1 MLVVDPEKEK
11 ITEEQTYQIT
21 DEDLSKYGISK
32 QNSTEETDLINTRDG
47 LTNLFKE
54 IQKKGYRKCILPMGT
69 YRIKS
74 TSRSEAIFIPSYL
87 IVDMNGATFKLHTV
101 ADNEDELGV
110 LIVSFKDVEDA
121 HLINGILEGDRMER
135 KEFGLENGYNGEP
148 IDTLAFNGGKYCSID
163 DLVIKNTTGHTIIT
177 SGIGGKWAGFTE
189 YTPVR
194 VVDGEEISDDS
205 CCTTNY
211 ADLTNVKECSAYVRV
226 GQGNGYRGLRGES
239 PIIYVHFYDV
249 DKNFIKTE
257 TAYQYRNI
265 RIPEDA
271 QYGRVTYLG
280 KVDSSDKYN
289 SFYEKTFGDFH
300 EITNIDFYDTRT
312 TAMAPSTCSNLLI
325 ENVTY
330 TRCGNSITPCS
341 VDFEDGWQECQDVY
355 YRNNTDYERPG
366 SATVIDNTGF
376 NHVYENLKGHQLV
389 IRRSNMGCVVR
400 NIDDIEGTAINWTTG
415 NIVNSKFCRNYNNKV
430 ASCAV
435 THGNETEEL
444 SKHKVKNC
452 VIANGRDASIDA
464 VVYDNC
470 TFTGFGCSK
479 IVCTNCTINSN
490 WYLGDQLYFYD
501 CVFENTTDSTE
512 EMPFRFNSNDATR
525 VYEDCTFKGKSAFI
539 CNNAFNSGLFKNC
552 TFEDLRIRVGL
563 CEKTDNTLIEFDN
576 CTIASSAS
584 DFIYLGP
591 NGYTKGYMNLKF
603 NNCNITHTGD
613 NFIYS
618 YGRATNESVIK
629 FDNCT
634 VNKNSG
640 KLITGNGKVG
650 GDDDVTSLDVIF
662 KGGVVN
668 KDLDASWCK
677 DTNVIRIKY
686 E

>member
-1 MLVVDPEKEK
+1 
-11 ITEEQTYQIT
+11 
-21 DEDLSKYGISK
+21 
-32 QNSTEETDLINTRDG
+32 
-47 LTNLFKE
+47 
-54 IQKKGYRKCILPMGT
+54 
-69 YRIKS
+69 
-74 TSRSEAIFIPSYL
+74 
-87 IVDMNGATFKLHTV
+87 
-101 ADNEDELGV
+101 
-110 LIVSFKDVEDA
+110 
-121 HLINGILEGDRMER
+121 
-135 KEFGLENGYNGEP
+135 
-148 IDTLAFNGGKYCSID
+148 
-163 DLVIKNTTGHTIIT
+163 
-177 SGIGGKWAGFTE
+177 
-189 YTPVR
+189 
-194 VVDGEEISDDS
+194 
-205 CCTTNY
+205 
-211 ADLTNVKECSAYVRV
+211 
-226 GQGNGYRGLRGES
+226 
-239 PIIYVHFYDV
+239 
-249 DKNFIKTE
+249 
-257 TAYQYRNI
+257 
-265 RIPEDA
+265 
-271 QYGRVTYLG
+271 
-280 KVDSSDKYN
+280 
-289 SFYEKTFGDFH
+289 
-300 EITNIDFYDTRT
+300 
-312 TAMAPSTCSNLLI
+312 
-325 ENVTY
+325 
-330 TRCGNSITPCS
+330 
-341 VDFEDGWQECQDVY
+341 
-355 YRNNTDYERPG
+355 
-366 SATVIDNTGF
+366 
-376 NHVYENLKGHQLV
+376 
-389 IRRSNMGCVVR
+389 MGCVVR
-400 NIDDIEGTAINWTTG
+400 NIDDIEGTNIGWTTG
-415 NIVNSKFCRNYNNKV
+415 NIDNSKFCRNYNNKV

-512 EMPFRFNSNDATR
+512 EMPFKFNLNDATR

-591 NGYTKGYMNLKF
+591 NAYTKGYMNLKF

-640 KLITGNGKVG
+640 KLITGTGKVG

>member
-1 MLVVDPEKEK
+1 M
-11 ITEEQTYQIT
+11 
-21 DEDLSKYGISK
+21 
-32 QNSTEETDLINTRDG
+32 
-47 LTNLFKE
+47 
-54 IQKKGYRKCILPMGT
+54 
-69 YRIKS
+69 
-74 TSRSEAIFIPSYL
+74 
-87 IVDMNGATFKLHTV
+87 
-101 ADNEDELGV
+101 
-110 LIVSFKDVEDA
+110 
-121 HLINGILEGDRMER
+121 
-135 KEFGLENGYNGEP
+135 
-148 IDTLAFNGGKYCSID
+148 
-163 DLVIKNTTGHTIIT
+163 
-177 SGIGGKWAGFTE
+177 
-189 YTPVR
+189 
-194 VVDGEEISDDS
+194 
-205 CCTTNY
+205 
-211 ADLTNVKECSAYVRV
+211 
-226 GQGNGYRGLRGES
+226 
-239 PIIYVHFYDV
+239 

-280 KVDSSDKYN
+280 KVDASDKYN

-400 NIDDIEGTAINWTTG
+400 NIDDIEGTNINWTTG
-415 NIVNSKFCRNYNNKV
+415 NIDNSKFCRNYNNKV

-512 EMPFRFNSNDATR
+512 EMPFKFNLNDATR

-591 NGYTKGYMNLKF
+591 NAYTKGYMNLKF